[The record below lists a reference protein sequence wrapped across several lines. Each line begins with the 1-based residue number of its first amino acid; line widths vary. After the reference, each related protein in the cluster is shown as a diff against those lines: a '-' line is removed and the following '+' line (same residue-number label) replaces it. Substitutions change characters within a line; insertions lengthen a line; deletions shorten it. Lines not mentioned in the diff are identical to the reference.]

1 MWPPETGDRPI
12 PNSYWIK
19 QGRFAAGEYPG
30 AAAYGDADIRLKLL
44 MEAGINHFID
54 LTEPHELGSYVGL
67 ARQYAAE
74 LGATVAWE
82 RHPIRDAS
90 IPRAPERMTGILDAI
105 DHALSEG
112 ESVYVHCWG
121 GIGRTGTAIG
131 CWLVRRGLSG
141 DEALRRVA
149 EWWRGAAIVCFA
161 PLSPETA
168 EQTTYVRHWREI
180 SRGSGTR

>member
-1 MWPPETGDRPI
+1 MNSEESMDGTSKGGGVPASVTPSTAILNRKLGISPVRRMLTRSET
-12 PNSYWIK
+12 
-19 QGRFAAGEYPG
+19 
-30 AAAYGDADIRLKLL
+30 
-44 MEAGINHFID
+44 INHFID
-54 LTEPHELGSYVGL
+54 LTEPHELGCYVGL

-121 GIGRTGTAIG
+121 GIGRTGTVIG

-168 EQTTYVRHWREI
+168 EQTAYVRHWREI
-180 SRGSGTR
+180 SRASGTR